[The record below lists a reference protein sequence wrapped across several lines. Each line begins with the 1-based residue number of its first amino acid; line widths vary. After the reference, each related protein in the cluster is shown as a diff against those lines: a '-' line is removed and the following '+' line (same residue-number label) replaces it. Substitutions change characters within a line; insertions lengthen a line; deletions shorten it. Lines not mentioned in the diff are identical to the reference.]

1 MREFLIIMM
10 VIVLTGSVGYYLHGN
25 SNVEGGII
33 STVLFAVIIVVNI
46 RRK

>member
-25 SNVEGGII
+25 SNVEAGVI
-33 STVLFAVIIVVNI
+33 STTLFAIIIVINI